1 MGFLSLIAASNAIL
15 TLIDHS
21 LGFWAVLTQASFSY
35 GGMEGLASIVL
46 EASNP
51 RK

>member
-1 MGFLSLIAASNAIL
+1 MLLFTLVLSPRRF
-15 TLIDHS
+15 S